1 MKAGFVEKLIG
12 RLGKIGPEDVQNY
25 FLRLAE
31 EKGFLETVFN
41 SIQEGII
48 VTDAKGRITYLND
61 AACQLFGL
69 EAEESIGKRLD
80 ERVRGLDWSAL
91 SRSEGPISR
100 DMEIFYPSNRFINF
114 YSVPL
119 VIERA
124 ANASSINIDKIDI
137 SGEQV
142 GHAIILRDITESRRT
157 EQQTIESERL
167 NALTLLAAGVAHE
180 IGNPLNS
187 LNIHLQLIEREARKL
202 DGTKGAELQESVEVA
217 RAEIN
222 RLDSIIS
229 QFLRAIRPTRPQLP
243 PENINAIVEEAVRF
257 LAPAIKNRDIV
268 VEQELR
274 SHLPLLEL
282 DRDQIKQAFYNVI
295 KNSFEAMKSRGIL
308 RIRTDMDESHVIV
321 RFTDTGGGISA
332 ENLSRVFEP
341 YFTTKT
347 SGTGLGLLIV
357 RRIVREH
364 GGEFSIEQKLWGDP
378 VLGYHLINIFLHG
391 FAAIVLLQILLR
403 LKVPGAWLAAGLFAL
418 HPIQVESVAWISEIK
433 NTLSGLF
440 FFCSIL
446 AYLNFDQNRSRVA
459 YFGSLALFLF
469 GLMCKT
475 AIAPLPAIILAVLWW
490 RRGRLRLRDDVVP
503 SLPFFGLGI
512 GAGLFTAWVERNF
525 VGAHGTVFQL
535 SILQRCLIA
544 ARDFWFYLFKLL
556 WPVKLTFIYPR
567 WQISSA
573 VWWQYLFPLAL
584 ILLLAVLWQLR
595 KNFRAPLAAAL
606 VFLGLLFPALGFINV
621 YPFIYSFVAD
631 HFQYLA
637 CFGPLTFVVAGIM
650 MAVDSAVSE

>member
-12 RLGKIGPEDVQNY
+12 RLGKIGPEEVQNY
-25 FLRLAE
+25 FLRLAQ

-48 VTDAKGRITYLND
+48 VTDSKGRITYLNN

-69 EAEESIGKRLD
+69 EAENSLGKRLD
-80 ERVRGLDWSAL
+80 ERVRGLDWNAL
-91 SRSEGPISR
+91 SREAAVSR

-119 VIERA
+119 VIERQPTE
-124 ANASSINIDKIDI
+124 NKIDNDKIDI
-137 SGEQV
+137 SGERV

-202 DGTKGAELQESVEVA
+202 DGAKGAELQESVEVA

-229 QFLRAIRPTRPQLP
+229 QFLRAIRPTRPQLR

-257 LAPAIKNRDIV
+257 LAPEIKNRDIV

-274 SHLPLLEL
+274 SDLPLLEL

-295 KNSFEAMKSRGIL
+295 KNSFEAIKSRGIL

-364 GGEFSIEQKLWGDP
+364 GGELSIESSEGKGLTLTIRLPHIDRRVRMLEAGDSSSKL
-378 VLGYHLINIFLHG
+378 
-391 FAAIVLLQILLR
+391 
-403 LKVPGAWLAAGLFAL
+403 
-418 HPIQVESVAWISEIK
+418 
-433 NTLSGLF
+433 
-440 FFCSIL
+440 
-446 AYLNFDQNRSRVA
+446 
-459 YFGSLALFLF
+459 
-469 GLMCKT
+469 
-475 AIAPLPAIILAVLWW
+475 
-490 RRGRLRLRDDVVP
+490 
-503 SLPFFGLGI
+503 
-512 GAGLFTAWVERNF
+512 
-525 VGAHGTVFQL
+525 
-535 SILQRCLIA
+535 
-544 ARDFWFYLFKLL
+544 
-556 WPVKLTFIYPR
+556 
-567 WQISSA
+567 SA
-573 VWWQYLFPLAL
+573 
-584 ILLLAVLWQLR
+584 
-595 KNFRAPLAAAL
+595 
-606 VFLGLLFPALGFINV
+606 
-621 YPFIYSFVAD
+621 S
-631 HFQYLA
+631 
-637 CFGPLTFVVAGIM
+637 
-650 MAVDSAVSE
+650 

>member
-25 FLRLAE
+25 FLRLAQ

-48 VTDAKGRITYLND
+48 VTDSKGRITYLNN

-69 EAEESIGKRLD
+69 EAEDSLGKRLD
-80 ERVRGLDWSAL
+80 ERVRGLDWNAL
-91 SRSEGPISR
+91 SQEGPISR

-119 VIERA
+119 VIERQPTDGKSD
-124 ANASSINIDKIDI
+124 NRNIDPPSPTAIPARTSGATSV

-142 GHAIILRDITESRRT
+142 GHAIILRDITESRRS

-202 DGTKGAELQESVEVA
+202 NGAKGAELQESVEVS

-229 QFLRAIRPTRPQLP
+229 QFLRAIRPTRPQLR
-243 PENINAIVEEAVRF
+243 PENINSIVEEAVRF
-257 LAPAIKNRDIV
+257 LAPEIKDRDIV

-274 SHLPLLEL
+274 SDLPLLEL
-282 DRDQIKQAFYNVI
+282 DRDQMKQAFYNVI
-295 KNSFEAMKSRGIL
+295 KNSFEAMKRRGIL
-308 RIRTDMDESHVIV
+308 RIRTDLDESHVIV
-321 RFTDTGGGISA
+321 RFTDSGGGISA

-364 GGEFSIEQKLWGDP
+364 GGEVAVASRGEKRLTMTIRLPHVDRRVRMLEAGDSKSP
-378 VLGYHLINIFLHG
+378 
-391 FAAIVLLQILLR
+391 
-403 LKVPGAWLAAGLFAL
+403 
-418 HPIQVESVAWISEIK
+418 
-433 NTLSGLF
+433 
-440 FFCSIL
+440 
-446 AYLNFDQNRSRVA
+446 
-459 YFGSLALFLF
+459 
-469 GLMCKT
+469 
-475 AIAPLPAIILAVLWW
+475 
-490 RRGRLRLRDDVVP
+490 P
-503 SLPFFGLGI
+503 S
-512 GAGLFTAWVERNF
+512 AN
-525 VGAHGTVFQL
+525 
-535 SILQRCLIA
+535 
-544 ARDFWFYLFKLL
+544 
-556 WPVKLTFIYPR
+556 
-567 WQISSA
+567 
-573 VWWQYLFPLAL
+573 
-584 ILLLAVLWQLR
+584 
-595 KNFRAPLAAAL
+595 
-606 VFLGLLFPALGFINV
+606 
-621 YPFIYSFVAD
+621 
-631 HFQYLA
+631 
-637 CFGPLTFVVAGIM
+637 
-650 MAVDSAVSE
+650 